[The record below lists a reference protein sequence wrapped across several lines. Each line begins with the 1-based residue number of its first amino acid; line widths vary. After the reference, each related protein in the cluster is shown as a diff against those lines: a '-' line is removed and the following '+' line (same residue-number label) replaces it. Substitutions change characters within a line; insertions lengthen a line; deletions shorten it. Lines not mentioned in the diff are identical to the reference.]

1 MGGAMKRNFR
11 FARTGPD
18 FLMDELTEALKAD
31 VWFEFNPLFL
41 QVYSKL
47 RDRKAAGGGQE
58 MLRLRMYE
66 KLQKLVQRGIVEKN
80 GKTYRGIASA
90 LAAWAEHVAAQHC
103 QQLLEV
109 VKRPRPETLASLPDA
124 ASNSRV

>member
-66 KLQKLVQRGIVEKN
+66 KLQKLVQRGIVEK
-80 GKTYRGIASA
+80 K
-90 LAAWAEHVAAQHC
+90 
-103 QQLLEV
+103 
-109 VKRPRPETLASLPDA
+109 LASRNVENGSMSIGTP
-124 ASNSRV
+124 